1 MYDLCVVFVEFE
13 KLLYLF
19 TVGDLRLVGLFFTE
33 LALEPIGQEKSADQ
47 AFLNTGGVEDQ
58 PLRVEVLAE
67 VGGSGFSATSVET
80 NRPIL
85 LCLRWPC

>member
-19 TVGDLRLVGLFFTE
+19 TGGDLRLVGLFFTE

-67 VGGSGFSATSVET
+67 VGGSGFSG
-80 NRPIL
+80 
-85 LCLRWPC
+85 